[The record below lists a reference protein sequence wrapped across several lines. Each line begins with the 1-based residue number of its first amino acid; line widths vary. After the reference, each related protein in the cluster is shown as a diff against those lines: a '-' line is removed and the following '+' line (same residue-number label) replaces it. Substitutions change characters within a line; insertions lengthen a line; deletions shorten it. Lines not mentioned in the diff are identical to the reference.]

1 VEIKSNIA
9 LKVCLA
15 FILLLAGLALFGCTG
30 VRSSPEGGS
39 GGVVADG
46 TLFLCPGIKGGG
58 GGFGCTPPLL
68 EGKLVA
74 VNISDGN
81 RLWEVALEASG
92 SSGGGFGCAPSAIP
106 VAIYGNPAVA
116 GDLVYIAGYN
126 GRIYAI
132 SASTRLSQDKYVNET
147 NPQPIIGGPVVV
159 EDRVYLASADG
170 MVYALNAASLEKEW
184 EFPTGGKLW
193 STPAIEGDT
202 LYIGSFDKKLYALN
216 TGDGTQKWAFET
228 EGAIISTPLVYDNT
242 VYIGS
247 FDRYLY
253 AVDAT
258 TGKRIWRFPA
268 TDEDENKPG
277 SWFWAKAVVYE
288 GTVYAPCL
296 DGKVYI
302 LNAGTGSE
310 VVDAVDLGSP
320 ISSSPVLVGSS
331 VIIASEEGKIFALD
345 TSNNQLKLLADLGE
359 AIYAPLCAAGEGS
372 CPCSW
377 VVYVYT
383 GSQNLYALDAESGAT
398 LWTLSVK

>member
-15 FILLLAGLALFGCTG
+15 FILLLAGLTLFGCTG

-39 GGVVADG
+39 GGTIADG
-46 TLFLCPGIKGGG
+46 TLFLCPGIKQAG

-74 VNISDGN
+74 VNTSDGN
-81 RLWEVALEASG
+81 RLWEVALEASRAT
-92 SSGGGFGCAPSAIP
+92 GGGFGCAPSAIP
-106 VAIYGNPAVA
+106 VAIYGSPAVA

-132 SASTRLSQDKYVNET
+132 SASTRLSQDRYVNET
-147 NPQPIIGGPVVV
+147 SPQPIIGGPVVAG
-159 EDRVYLASADG
+159 DMVYLGSADG
-170 MVYALNAASLEKEW
+170 RVYALNGTSLEKEW
-184 EFPTGGKLW
+184 EFPTEGKLW

-216 TGDGTQKWAFET
+216 AGDGTERWAFET

-253 AVDAT
+253 AVDA
-258 TGKRIWRFPA
+258 GG
-268 TDEDENKPG
+268 G
-277 SWFWAKAVVYE
+277 SLKWKFGADKWFWVKPVAFNN
-288 GTVYAPCL
+288 TIYAPCL

-302 LNAGTGSE
+302 LNAE
-310 VVDAVDLGSP
+310 VGGEVADAVDLGSP
-320 ISSSPVLVGSS
+320 ISSSPVLAGSS
-331 VIIASEEGKIFALD
+331 VIIASEEGKVYALD
-345 TSNNQLKLLADLGE
+345 TTSNQIKLLADLGE
-359 AIYAPLCAAGEGS
+359 AIYAPLSTSDG
-372 CPCSW
+372 

-383 GSQNLYALDAESGAT
+383 GSQNLYALNAESGAT
-398 LWTLSVK
+398 LWSLSIK

>member
-15 FILLLAGLALFGCTG
+15 FILLLAGLTLFGCTG

-39 GGVVADG
+39 GGTIADG
-46 TLFLCPGIKGGG
+46 TLFLCPGIKQAG

-74 VNISDGN
+74 VNTSDGN
-81 RLWEVALEASG
+81 RLWEVALEASRAT
-92 SSGGGFGCAPSAIP
+92 GGGFGCAPSAIP
-106 VAIYGNPAVA
+106 VAIYGSPAVA

-132 SASTRLSQDKYVNET
+132 SASTRLSQDRYVNET
-147 NPQPIIGGPVVV
+147 SPQPIIGGPVVAG
-159 EDRVYLASADG
+159 DMVYLGSADG
-170 MVYALNAASLEKEW
+170 RVYALNGTSLEKEW

-193 STPAIEGDT
+193 STPAIDGDT

-216 TGDGTQKWAFET
+216 AGDGTERWAFET

-253 AVDAT
+253 AVDA
-258 TGKRIWRFPA
+258 GG
-268 TDEDENKPG
+268 G
-277 SWFWAKAVVYE
+277 SLKWKFGADKWFWVKPVAFNN
-288 GTVYAPCL
+288 TIYAPCL

-302 LNAGTGSE
+302 LNAE
-310 VVDAVDLGSP
+310 VGGEVADAVDLGSP
-320 ISSSPVLVGSS
+320 ISSSPVLAGSS
-331 VIIASEEGKIFALD
+331 VIIASEEGKVYALD
-345 TSNNQLKLLADLGE
+345 TTSNQIKLLADLGE
-359 AIYAPLCAAGEGS
+359 AIYAPLSTSDG
-372 CPCSW
+372 

-383 GSQNLYALDAESGAT
+383 SSQNLYALNAESGAT
-398 LWTLSVK
+398 LWSLSIK